1 MAGRRPKGTALLD
14 SLPGSDRA
22 KKRVA
27 LYIDTMGAKVSV
39 VDASQ
44 ELEISETAFYEGRRD
59 FLARC
64 VSLAEPRPA
73 GRKPREKSEAEIR
86 VAALESELRE
96 VKAELQT
103 QQVREELALALPR
116 LVRKGRRRKAAE
128 KKTARRTS
136 E

>member
-27 LYIDTMGAKVSV
+27 LYFDTIGTKVRV
-39 VDASQ
+39 VDASR
-44 ELEISETAFYEGRRD
+44 ELGISETAFYEGRRD
-59 FLARC
+59 FLTRC
-64 VSLAEPRPA
+64 VNLAEPRPA

-128 KKTARRTS
+128 KKTTRRTN